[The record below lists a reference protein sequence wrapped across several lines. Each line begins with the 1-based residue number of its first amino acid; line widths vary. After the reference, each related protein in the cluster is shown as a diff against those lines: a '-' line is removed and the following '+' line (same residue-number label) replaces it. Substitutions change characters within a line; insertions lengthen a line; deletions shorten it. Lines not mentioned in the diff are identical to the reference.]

1 MTSSAASERGEAC
14 GVARLKQAAAAGFS
28 EVMPSVG
35 PWQLYQS
42 RKLRLHAVGLCRS
55 CIKPA
60 GGNVKQTDVF
70 LSDGFVAE
78 FVRIMT
84 SV

>member
-1 MTSSAASERGEAC
+1 VTSSAASERGEAC

-42 RKLRLHAVGLCRS
+42 RKLRLHCCR
-55 CIKPA
+55 P
-60 GGNVKQTDVF
+60 
-70 LSDGFVAE
+70 
-78 FVRIMT
+78 M
-84 SV
+84 